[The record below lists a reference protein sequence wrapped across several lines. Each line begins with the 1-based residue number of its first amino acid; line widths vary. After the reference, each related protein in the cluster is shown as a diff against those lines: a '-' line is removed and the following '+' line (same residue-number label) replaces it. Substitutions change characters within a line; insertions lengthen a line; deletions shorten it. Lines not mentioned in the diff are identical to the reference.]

1 MSDSEKKIVFL
12 DYQMVINEGS
22 GLLAPEVIKFI
33 RESTDYDTELI
44 YQNLI
49 RTQRPDI
56 FNHNLHSTYLIP
68 ESVNHEESAVI
79 QAKLAIILIINDI
92 TFLQTFVEQ
101 FQRLKGTKH

>member
-1 MSDSEKKIVFL
+1 MTL
-12 DYQMVINEGS
+12 
-22 GLLAPEVIKFI
+22 
-33 RESTDYDTELI
+33 ELI

-56 FNHNLHSTYLIP
+56 FDHNLHSTYLIP
-68 ESVNHEESAVI
+68 KVLTEESAVI

-101 FQRLKGTKH
+101 FQRLKDIKHLIYIFTQQ